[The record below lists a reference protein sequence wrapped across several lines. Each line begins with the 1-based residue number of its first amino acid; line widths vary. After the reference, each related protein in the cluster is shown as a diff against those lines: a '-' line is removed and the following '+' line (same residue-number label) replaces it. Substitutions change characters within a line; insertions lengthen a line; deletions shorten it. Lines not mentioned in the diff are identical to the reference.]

1 MLSES
6 LIRLTIA
13 LTLIAAG
20 ALAWRII
27 VQASLRAARASGE
40 DRVALPEGFVP
51 GSPAILSFGSP
62 DCRSC
67 VYAQKPALRKLSS
80 ELGRSV
86 QILEFD
92 VTQRPELAQRYGI
105 LSLPTLFIVDAEGN
119 ARRVN
124 HGFVPSAELRR
135 QLSPYLSA

>member
-1 MLSES
+1 MLNES
-6 LIRLTIA
+6 LLRLAIA
-13 LTLIAAG
+13 LALIAAG
-20 ALAWRII
+20 SLAWRIVNRI
-27 VQASLRAARASGE
+27 SLRKARAAGTE
-40 DRVALPEGFVP
+40 RAALPEGFVP
-51 GSPAILSFGSP
+51 GKPGILSFGSP

-67 VYAQKPALRKLSS
+67 VYAQKPALKKLSG